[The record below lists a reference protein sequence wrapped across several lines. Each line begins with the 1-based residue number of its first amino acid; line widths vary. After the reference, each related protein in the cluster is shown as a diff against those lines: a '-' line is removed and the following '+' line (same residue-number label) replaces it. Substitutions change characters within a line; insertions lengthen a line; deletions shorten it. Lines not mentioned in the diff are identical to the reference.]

1 LDPIE
6 LIKQTTNAMELIK
19 RQNKPKLFEVYDVK
33 SGCERVEEELVN
45 IFKLLGGVHVHHH
58 PDILKAYLKS

>member
-1 LDPIE
+1 
-6 LIKQTTNAMELIK
+6 MELIK